1 MLATHSPL
9 NRRTASLATAALVLA
24 ASLSACQT
32 QPTQPAVHERS
43 VLLQRMDTLVQG
55 AQPTVGVRL
64 LTQPDPVATGQ
75 TLAVEVGT
83 SQAGYLYLYQVATD
97 GRTLSIVFP
106 NAMDG
111 ANYVT
116 PGVTRLPR
124 ASWQLKA
131 HGPAGVG
138 YLVAVLTQQ
147 PLNLLQLQAD
157 VEQGQFSA
165 TRPYGAAIST
175 LREVAPR

>member
-1 MLATHSPL
+1 MFRRPL
-9 NRRTASLATAALVLA
+9 NRRAASLAAAAALAL
-24 ASLSACQT
+24 ASLTACQT
-32 QPTQPAVHERS
+32 QPTQPAPQERS
-43 VLLQRMDTLVQG
+43 ALLQRMDALVQG

-75 TLAVEVGT
+75 TLTVEVGAG
-83 SQAGYLYLYQVATD
+83 QAGYLYPYQIATD
-97 GRTLSIVFP
+97 GRALSLVFP
-106 NAMDG
+106 NAIDG

-138 YLVAVLTQQ
+138 YLVAVLTPQ

-157 VEQGQFSA
+157 VGQGQFNVPQ
-165 TRPYGAAIST
+165 PYGAATAT
-175 LREVAPR
+175 LREVAAR